1 MTSAVT
7 ARFGAIAEPL
17 ANARGSERSPDREG
31 VVSCKGT
38 PPRGRRPRAPRARPV
53 WAAAV
58 LLAAAWAMASGQN
71 AGAPIHFVYRPIDFK
86 LDSCETPQRH
96 APETMAGGVALF
108 DYNNDGY
115 LDIFFTNGADIRTLK
130 KTSPKYSNRLFE
142 NDGKGNFKDVTAKAG
157 LAGVGFDGGVAI
169 GDYDNDGYEDIFVGG
184 VHGNRLYHNNGDGT
198 FTDVTAKAGLNRPD
212 AQYGPL
218 WSVGGAWVDVNN
230 DGLLDLFVV
239 NYLAWDIDTEPAC
252 EAGPGQLDYCHPK
265 FYKPTPNQLFLNNGD
280 GTFRDVSAES
290 GIRAHPGKGMG
301 VGVADYDLDGLM
313 DLFVSNDK
321 MDNSFFHNKGGAK
334 FEEIA
339 FDVGVALAEDG
350 KFISG
355 MGVDF
360 RDLDNDG
367 LPDIAFVALDHETFP
382 LFRNLGKRGF
392 ADITGSSGMARLS
405 APMAGYSPTIAD
417 FDNDGWKDIF
427 VTRGHVQSLGYASK
441 VQVEQANTVFRNLG
455 GARFEALTA
464 EAGLTAQTASRH
476 RGSAVGDLNGDGR
489 LDVVVTALA
498 APAELW
504 FNDSAG
510 GGHWLEFD
518 LQGTVSNRDGIGARI
533 KVTAGGKVQYNHV
546 SFAAGYASSSAGPT
560 HFGLGTA
567 KSADVVEIH
576 WPSGVTQELKNVA
589 GDRVV
594 KVKEPKR

>member
-1 MTSAVT
+1 MRRTPGRGGLV
-7 ARFGAIAEPL
+7 GAL
-17 ANARGSERSPDREG
+17 
-31 VVSCKGT
+31 
-38 PPRGRRPRAPRARPV
+38 
-53 WAAAV
+53 AV
-58 LLAAAWAMASGQN
+58 LLAAWAMYSGQ
-71 AGAPIHFVYRPIDFK
+71 GTSAPIHFVYRSIDFQ

-96 APETMAGGVALF
+96 APETMAGGVAVF

-115 LDIFFTNGADIRTLK
+115 PDVFFTNGADIETLK
-130 KTSPKYSNRLFE
+130 KTSSKYSNRLFE
-142 NDGKGNFKDVTAKAG
+142 NDGKGNFKDVTGKAG
-157 LAGVGFDGGVAI
+157 LAGAGFDNGVAI
-169 GDYDNDGYEDIFVGG
+169 GDYDNDGYKDIFVGG

-198 FTDVTAKAGLNRPD
+198 FTDVTAKALPSQPD

-218 WSVGGAWVDVNN
+218 WSVGGVWLDVNN

-239 NYLAWDIDTEPAC
+239 NYLAWDIKTEPAC
-252 EAGPGQLDYCHPK
+252 EAGPAKLDYCHPK

-301 VGVADYDLDGLM
+301 VGAADYDLDGLM
-313 DLFVSNDK
+313 DLFIANDK
-321 MDNSFFHNKGGAK
+321 MDNSFFHNKGGGR
-334 FEEIA
+334 FEEMA
-339 FDVGVALAEDG
+339 FDAGVALAENG
-350 KFISG
+350 RFISG

-367 LPDIAFVALDHETFP
+367 LPDIVFAALDNETFP

-405 APMAGYSPTIAD
+405 VSMAGYSPTIAD

-427 VTRGHVQSLGYASK
+427 VTRGHVQSLGYASR
-441 VQVEQANTVFRNLG
+441 VQVEQPNTIFRNMG

-464 EAGLTAQTASRH
+464 EAGLTARPPSRH

-489 LDVVVTALA
+489 LDVVTTAIG

-504 FNDSAG
+504 FNDSPG
-510 GGHWLEFD
+510 GGHWLAFE
-518 LQGTVSNRDGIGARI
+518 LRGTTSNRDGIGTRI
-533 KVTAGGKVQYNHV
+533 KVTAGGAVQYNHV

-560 HFGLGTA
+560 HFGLGVSKA
-567 KSADVVEIH
+567 ADLVEIR
-576 WPSGVTQELKNVA
+576 WPSGITQELRNLA
-589 GDRVV
+589 ADRVV
-594 KVKEPKR
+594 KLREPLK